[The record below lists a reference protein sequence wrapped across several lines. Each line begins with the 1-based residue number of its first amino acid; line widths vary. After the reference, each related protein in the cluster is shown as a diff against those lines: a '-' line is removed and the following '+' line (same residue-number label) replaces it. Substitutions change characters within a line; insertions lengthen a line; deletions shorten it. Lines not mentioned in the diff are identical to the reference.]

1 MYNLNVIIDT
11 QNMLKKI
18 KVYKLQN
25 RERESFNASFQ
36 RYIFLIPYL
45 QLVVVVT
52 RSQVWESKYS
62 WSATNRLIH
71 SYKNK
76 TIFIRWVWPSSGPL

>member
-52 RSQVWESKYS
+52 RSQV
-62 WSATNRLIH
+62 
-71 SYKNK
+71 
-76 TIFIRWVWPSSGPL
+76 